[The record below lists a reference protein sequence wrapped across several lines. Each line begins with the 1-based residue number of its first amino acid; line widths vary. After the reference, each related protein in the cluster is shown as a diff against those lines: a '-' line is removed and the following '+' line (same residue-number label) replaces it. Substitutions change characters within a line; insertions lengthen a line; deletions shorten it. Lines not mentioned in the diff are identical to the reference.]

1 MQSAGH
7 RYKKSVQDRILD
19 LLIYGLSGLILFITL
34 YPFYYV
40 FMLSFNDGMD
50 AAMGGIYWF
59 PRQLTLDNY
68 RSFFTDWKWVRG
80 YGVTI
85 VRTLMGTVLGVI
97 FTTLVA
103 YSMSFKELVGRKY
116 YMTFFIV
123 CMYFSGGIIPY
134 YAVLRELHLIDTFWV
149 YIVPSMLNLFYIMVG
164 RGFFDSIPSSLRE
177 SAMIDGAGEIT
188 VFSRII
194 IPISK
199 PFMATMALFVG
210 VWHWNNW
217 HDTTFFVKTKTLRTL
232 PYLLMEVVNQSAMP
246 DDIRSLTMARSGI
259 TNLSI
264 QMAAMVIAVVP
275 ITLIYPFLQ
284 KYFVSG
290 MMIGAVKE

>member
-1 MQSAGH
+1 MQVQRHGF
-7 RYKKSVQDRILD
+7 KKSRQDIALD
-19 LLIYGLSGLILFITL
+19 LLIYGLSALILFLTL

-50 AAMGGIYWF
+50 AAMGGIYWY
-59 PRQLTLDNY
+59 PRKFTLDNY

-80 YGVTI
+80 YAVTI
-85 VRTLMGTVLGVI
+85 LRTILGTVFGVA

-103 YSMSFKELVGRKY
+103 YSMSFKELAGRKY
-116 YMTFFIV
+116 YMTYFIV

-134 YAVLRELHLIDTFWV
+134 YAVLRELHLIDSFLV
-149 YIVPSMLNLFYIMVG
+149 YIVPSLLNLFYIMVG
-164 RGFFDSIPSSLRE
+164 RGFFEGIPSSLRE
-177 SAMIDGAGEIT
+177 SARIDGAGEMT
-188 VFSRII
+188 VFTRII
-194 IPISK
+194 VPISK

-217 HDTTFFVKTKTLRTL
+217 HDTTFFVKTRTLRTL
-232 PYLLMEVVNQSAMP
+232 PYLLMEVVNQSATP
-246 DDIRSLTMARSGI
+246 DDIQSLAMKKSGI

-275 ITLIYPFLQ
+275 ITLVYPFLQ